1 MRLKKKGASEN
12 VPPKRPCFYG
22 EGCIISEAGMSTIPR
37 YRFCGIEDTRRVSKR
52 IVFIYPESAMKQRLD
67 KDHVDLSDI
76 YCYDDF
82 KLIKKTRAFH
92 PYRVERRFAFKG
104 ADYMAAFD
112 RVKSGIPEMDEAL
125 DNIRLGDNV
134 VWRVSELSQFKLFM
148 EPYVKQA
155 IEDKRNIIYFRFAS
169 HEPLLEDCPEV
180 RRVTV
185 PLSHRFE
192 NFTVDIHN
200 VIEEEGKDAFYVFD
214 CLSELQTAWATD
226 LMMGNFFRVTC
237 PFLFILDTVAFFPI
251 IRGKHSVQAVNKILN
266 TTQLFFDVYSD
277 NKNIYVRPEKVWNRN
292 SHTMFLP
299 HTYNPETGAFRPILD
314 GVKSSR
320 FYQALG
326 QAQRSAEEQ
335 YSDSWDRYFNRVKLL
350 KENGM
355 DITGDCHRMCDIMM
369 TRDDKMRQMVKKHFT
384 PQDYFAVRD
393 HMVGT
398 GMIGGKACGMLLARA
413 IIRNKESDIS
423 EVLEPHDSFYVGSD
437 LYYTYIVDNNL
448 WDTRIK
454 QRTEDGYFELAQEL
468 ADKIMGGTFSD
479 AMRDQFVRIIEYYGQ
494 DPYIIRSSSIL
505 EDGFG
510 NAFAGKYES
519 VFCVNRGSL
528 EERLEE
534 FEHAIKV
541 VYASSM
547 SLSALDYRKRRGL
560 DKRDEQMALLI
571 QRVSG
576 SYYGSNYMPCAAGVG
591 YSYSPYRIMKESD
604 PTAGM
609 LRLVMGLGT
618 SAVDRTEGSYP
629 RIVNLDMPQKTPYS
643 SSTDKH
649 KFSQGKAEVI
659 NMTDQ
664 TLKKLPL
671 EDIAPDIPNYLGRI
685 LFEHDYDAESRL
697 REMGRRRD
705 VRFISCKGLVA
716 NSTLMEQ
723 MKRMLHCIQEEYEY
737 PVDIEFTINIS
748 ENGEYSI
755 DLLQCRPLQV
765 QKGQSGTVIPPD
777 VPEGHILLET
787 KGSSMGMCKATDIDI
802 VVYVDPVKYYNMPYK
817 EKDLVAK
824 LVGKINGRYG
834 DMGKHMML
842 IVPGRVGTTS
852 PELGVPTAFFDISA
866 YEIICEIEES
876 KAGYNPELS
885 YGSHIFQDLVESEIL
900 YTAVFNSEK
909 TVHFSPEKLESSK
922 DLVSEF
928 EQSETLSDIVHIY
941 DVSDRKCTVYNDV
954 ANEHLMI
961 TC

>member
-1 MRLKKKGASEN
+1 
-12 VPPKRPCFYG
+12 
-22 EGCIISEAGMSTIPR
+22 
-37 YRFCGIEDTRRVSKR
+37 
-52 IVFIYPESAMKQRLD
+52 
-67 KDHVDLSDI
+67 
-76 YCYDDF
+76 
-82 KLIKKTRAFH
+82 
-92 PYRVERRFAFKG
+92 
-104 ADYMAAFD
+104 MAAFD
-112 RVKSGIPEMDEAL
+112 RIKSGIPEMDTAL

-134 VWRVSELSQFKLFM
+134 VWRVSCLSEFKFFM
-148 EPYVKQA
+148 EPYVRQA

-169 HEPLLEDCPEV
+169 HEPLLEDRPEIK
-180 RRVTV
+180 RVDV

-200 VIEEEGKDAFYVFD
+200 VIEKEGYDAFYVFD

-251 IRGKHSVQAVNKILN
+251 IRGKHSVQAINKILN

-277 NKNIYVRPEKVWNRN
+277 KKNVYVRPEKVWNRN
-292 SHTMFLP
+292 SETMFLP
-299 HTYNPETGAFRPILD
+299 HTYDPETGEFRPILD

-320 FYQALG
+320 FYQTLG

-335 YSDSWDRYFNRVKLL
+335 YSDSWDRFFNRVKLMRD
-350 KENGM
+350 NGM
-355 DITGDCHRMCDIMM
+355 DISDDCSQMCDIMM
-369 TRDDKMRQMVKKHFT
+369 TRDPKMRDMVKEHFT
-384 PQDYFAVRD
+384 PEDYFAVRD

-413 IIRNKESDIS
+413 IIRNREPDIS
-423 EVLEPHDSFYVGSD
+423 DVLEPHDSFYVGSD

-454 QRTEDGYFELAQEL
+454 QRTEEGYFDLAGDF
-468 ADKIMGGTFSD
+468 ADKIMSGTFSEP
-479 AMRDQFVRIIEYYGQ
+479 MREQFVRIIDYYGQ

-528 EERLEE
+528 EERLDE

-591 YSYSPYRIMKESD
+591 YSYSPYRIMKDTD

-629 RIVNLDMPQKTPYS
+629 RIVNLDKPEKTSYS
-643 SSTDKH
+643 SSADKH

-659 NMTDQ
+659 NMTEH
-664 TLKKLPL
+664 TLKKLSLDHL
-671 EDIAPDIPNYLGRI
+671 EPDIPGYLDRI
-685 LFEHDYDAESRL
+685 LLEHDYDAESRL

-705 VRFISCKGLVA
+705 VKFISCKGLVE
-716 NSTLMEQ
+716 NKTLMEQ
-723 MKRMLHCIQEEYEY
+723 MKRMLACIQEEYEY
-737 PVDIEFTINIS
+737 PVDTEFTINIS

-765 QKGQSGTVIPPD
+765 QKGKSGTVIPPD
-777 VPEGHILLET
+777 VPKDNILLES
-787 KGSSMGMCKATDIDI
+787 KGASMGMCKTTDLDLI
-802 VVYVDPVKYYNMPYK
+802 VYVDPIKYYSMPYK

-824 LVGKINGRYG
+824 LVGKINWHYR
-834 DMGKHMML
+834 DLNKHMML

-852 PELGVPTAFFDISA
+852 PELGVPTSFSDISA
-866 YEIICEIEES
+866 FEVICETEES
-876 KAGYNPELS
+876 GAGYNPELS
-885 YGSHIFQDLVESEIL
+885 YGSHIFQDLVEAEIL
-900 YTAVFNSEK
+900 YTAVFNNEK
-909 TVHFSPEKLESSK
+909 TIHFSPEKLTEYP
-922 DLVSEF
+922 DITGDF
-928 EQSETLSDIVHIY
+928 EEKEELKDIVHVY
-941 DVSDRKCTVYNDV
+941 DVSAGKCGVYNDV
-954 ANEHLMI
+954 ANEHLLI
-961 TC
+961 ALQTSHR

>member
-1 MRLKKKGASEN
+1 
-12 VPPKRPCFYG
+12 
-22 EGCIISEAGMSTIPR
+22 
-37 YRFCGIEDTRRVSKR
+37 
-52 IVFIYPESAMKQRLD
+52 
-67 KDHVDLSDI
+67 
-76 YCYDDF
+76 
-82 KLIKKTRAFH
+82 
-92 PYRVERRFAFKG
+92 
-104 ADYMAAFD
+104 MAAFD
-112 RVKSGIPEMDEAL
+112 RVKSGIPEMDTAF

-134 VWRVSELSQFKLFM
+134 VWRVSDLSEFKLFM
-148 EPYVKQA
+148 EPYIRQA
-155 IEDKRNIIYFRFAS
+155 IEDKRNIIYFRFAM
-169 HEPLLEDCPEV
+169 HEPLLEECSEIK
-180 RRVTV
+180 TV
-185 PLSHRFE
+185 NIPLSHRFE

-200 VIEEEGKDAFYVFD
+200 VIEKEGYDAFYVFD

-251 IRGKHSVQAVNKILN
+251 IRGKHSVQAINKILN

-277 NKNIYVRPEKVWNRN
+277 KKNVYVRPEKVWNRN
-292 SHTMFLP
+292 LETMFLP
-299 HTYNPETGAFRPILD
+299 HTYDPGTGEFRPILD

-320 FYQALG
+320 FYQTLG

-335 YSDSWDRYFNRVKLL
+335 YSDSWDRFFNRIKLL
-350 KENGM
+350 KDNGM
-355 DITGDCHRMCDIMM
+355 DISDDCSKMCDIMM
-369 TRDDKMRQMVKKHFT
+369 TRDPKMRDMVKEHFT
-384 PQDYFAVRD
+384 PEDYFAVRD

-413 IIRNKESDIS
+413 IIRNKEPDIS
-423 EVLEPHDSFYVGSD
+423 EILEPHDSFYVGSD

-454 QRTEDGYFELAQEL
+454 QRTEDGYFELAQEF
-468 ADKIMGGTFSD
+468 ADKIMAGVFSD

-528 EERLEE
+528 EERLDE

-591 YSYSPYRIMKESD
+591 YSYSPYRIMKDTD
-604 PTAGM
+604 PSAGM

-618 SAVDRTEGSYP
+618 SAVDRTKGSYP
-629 RIVNLDMPQKTPYS
+629 RIVNLDKPEKTSYS
-643 SSTDKH
+643 SSADKH

-659 NMTDQ
+659 NMTEH

-671 EDIAPDIPNYLGRI
+671 DLLEPDIPGYLDRI
-685 LFEHDYDAESRL
+685 LLEHDYDAESRL
-697 REMGRRRD
+697 SEMGRRRD
-705 VRFISCKGLVA
+705 VKFISCKGLVE
-716 NSTLMEQ
+716 NKTLMEQ
-723 MKRMLHCIQEEYEY
+723 MKRMLACIQEEYEY
-737 PVDIEFTINIS
+737 PVDTEFTINIS

-765 QKGQSGTVIPPD
+765 QKGKSGTVIPPD
-777 VPEGHILLET
+777 VPKDNILLES
-787 KGSSMGMCKATDIDI
+787 KGASMGMCKTTDLDLI
-802 VVYVDPVKYYNMPYK
+802 VYVDPIKYYLMPYK

-824 LVGKINGRYG
+824 LVGKINWHYR
-834 DMGKHMML
+834 DLNKHMML

-852 PELGVPTAFFDISA
+852 PELGVPTSFSDISA
-866 YEIICEIEES
+866 FEVICETEES
-876 KAGYNPELS
+876 GAGYNPELS
-885 YGSHIFQDLVESEIL
+885 YGSHIFQDLVEAEIL
-900 YTAVFNSEK
+900 YTAVFNNEK
-909 TVHFSPEKLESSK
+909 TIHFSPEKLTEYP
-922 DLVSEF
+922 DITGDF
-928 EQSETLSDIVHIY
+928 EEKEELKNIVHVY
-941 DVSDRKCTVYNDV
+941 DLSGAKCEVYNDV
-954 ANEHLMI
+954 ANEHLLI
-961 TC
+961 ALQTSHRQC